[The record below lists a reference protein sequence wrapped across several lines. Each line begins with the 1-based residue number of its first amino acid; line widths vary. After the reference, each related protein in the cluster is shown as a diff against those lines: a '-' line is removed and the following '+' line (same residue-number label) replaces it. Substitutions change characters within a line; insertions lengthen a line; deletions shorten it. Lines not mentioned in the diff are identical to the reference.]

1 MAHYHET
8 WKKMGRKIVQEERR
22 LQIIEA
28 LYTCLL
34 KKPFKETSIKDIAR
48 VAGVNHGVLHYYF
61 TGKEEI
67 LLTFLDHVILKY
79 KTDFYEYMAAHT
91 TADSAP
97 REVIG
102 EMFNFVNHRITLDRR
117 LSRIF
122 VEIWE
127 IGIYDKKIRS
137 KLKLAYEIWI
147 QEVRDIITRAVK
159 DETLARRISVSIVA
173 FLEGMAMLSAILDP
187 TQKESAETLAVFQK
201 RIIDM
206 LG

>member
-1 MAHYHET
+1 
-8 WKKMGRKIVQEERR
+8 MGRKIVQEERR

-28 LYTCLL
+28 LYACLL

-48 VAGVNHGVLHYYF
+48 AAGVNHGVLHYYF

-91 TADSAP
+91 TAESTP
-97 REVIG
+97 RQVVSQ
-102 EMFNFVNHRITLDRR
+102 MFNFVNHRITLDRR

-127 IGIYDKKIRS
+127 IGLYDKKVRS
-137 KLKLAYEIWI
+137 KLRTVYEEWI
-147 QEVRDIITRAVK
+147 EAAREVIMRAVK
-159 DETLARRISVSIVA
+159 NETLARRMSVSLVA
-173 FLEGMAMLSAILDP
+173 FLEGMAMLSVILEP
-187 TQKESAETLAVFQK
+187 TQAESAETLAAFQK